1 MSKTSIKDTSLVLEK
16 PKNHVYLLVLRITLT
31 FSPLNLRHLFAR
43 EICNVHSRNFSSYI
57 VFCFFFCFIFY
68 FFVKNKAVTAEEVM
82 RCTRLQCEILRM
94 SFIYIWEIFD
104 CFRICITRTLSE

>member
-57 VFCFFFCFIFY
+57 VFFFFFALFFIF
-68 FFVKNKAVTAEEVM
+68 
-82 RCTRLQCEILRM
+82 C
-94 SFIYIWEIFD
+94 
-104 CFRICITRTLSE
+104 

>member
-1 MSKTSIKDTSLVLEK
+1 MSKTSIKASLVLEK

-31 FSPLNLRHLFAR
+31 FSPLNLRDLFAR

-57 VFCFFFCFIFY
+57 VFFLLYFL

>member
-31 FSPLNLRHLFAR
+31 FYPLNLRDLFAR

-57 VFCFFFCFIFY
+57 VFFFFFTLFFIF
-68 FFVKNKAVTAEEVM
+68 
-82 RCTRLQCEILRM
+82 C
-94 SFIYIWEIFD
+94 
-104 CFRICITRTLSE
+104 

>member
-31 FSPLNLRHLFAR
+31 FYPLNLRDLFAR
-43 EICNVHSRNFSSYI
+43 EICNVPSLNFCSY
-57 VFCFFFCFIFY
+57 FFFFFFLLY
-68 FFVKNKAVTAEEVM
+68 FLFFVKNKVVTAEEVM